1 MQLAVIIASTRPGR
15 AGLPIGRWFHELASR
30 HGKFAATKLVDLA
43 EVNLPLFDEPE
54 HPRLRKYQ
62 HQHTKDWSA
71 MVAAADA
78 FVIVTAEYNY
88 TPPPS
93 LVNALD
99 FVYQE
104 WNYKPVGFVSYGG
117 VSGGTRA
124 VQVLRQMAVGLRM
137 MPIVESVPL
146 PFYSQHVTPEGFNP
160 PAPSAK
166 AAADM
171 IDELWKC
178 AGALAPLRGR

>member
-15 AGLPIGRWFHELASR
+15 AGLPIGRWFHELASG
-30 HGKFAATKLVDLA
+30 HGKFAATKLLDLA

-62 HQHTKDWSA
+62 QQHTKDWSA
-71 MVAAADA
+71 AVAAADA
-78 FVIVTAEYNY
+78 FAIVTAEYNY

-93 LVNALD
+93 LINALD
-99 FVYQE
+99 FVYHE

-124 VQVLRQMAVGLRM
+124 VQVLRQMAVGMRM
-137 MPIVESVPL
+137 MPIVESVHL
-146 PFYSQHVTPEGFNP
+146 PFYAQHMTPEGFKP
-160 PAPSAK
+160 PPPSAK

-171 IDELWKC
+171 LDELWKC

>member
-1 MQLAVIIASTRPGR
+1 MQLAVVIASTRPGR
-15 AGLPIGRWFHELASR
+15 AGLPIGRWFHDLASQ
-30 HGKFAATKLVDLA
+30 HGKFATTKLVDLA

-71 MVAAADA
+71 IVAAADA
-78 FVIVTAEYNY
+78 FVVVTAEYNY

-104 WNYKPVGFVSYGG
+104 WNY
-117 VSGGTRA
+117 
-124 VQVLRQMAVGLRM
+124 
-137 MPIVESVPL
+137 
-146 PFYSQHVTPEGFNP
+146 
-160 PAPSAK
+160 
-166 AAADM
+166 
-171 IDELWKC
+171 
-178 AGALAPLRGR
+178 